1 MVRHAEPNATL
12 PGAFRRRNGAFVR
25 HSAPTMPFFPDSDA
39 TALVAE
45 AQRVLGHTQ
54 ETLGKM
60 LGLSRRTVSRWGN
73 HSSGPTPGN
82 LHALARAVHP
92 RDPALAAKLARA
104 GGETLERLGL
114 VKPAPPPAPPVTAT
128 APPRPFPPTRL
139 VVESVVCAA
148 AETMQ
153 ASPAAVRGVLR
164 AAFARARA
172 LGLTVEEMDDALA
185 EPAAAS
191 RKR

>member
-1 MVRHAEPNATL
+1 
-12 PGAFRRRNGAFVR
+12 
-25 HSAPTMPFFPDSDA
+25 MPFFPDRDA
-39 TALVAE
+39 TALVIE

-54 ETLGKM
+54 EQLGKM

-73 HSSGPTPGN
+73 HTSGPTPEH

-92 RDPALAAKLARA
+92 LDPALAAKLARA
-104 GGETLERLGL
+104 GGETLERLGIAR
-114 VKPAPPPAPPVTAT
+114 PAPAAAPPVTA
-128 APPRPFPPTRL
+128 AVAAAPRPFPPTRL

-153 ASPAAVRGVLR
+153 ASPSAVRGVLR
-164 AAFARARA
+164 AAFTRARG

-185 EPAAAS
+185 EPA
-191 RKR
+191 RKKPPG